1 MNKDSFVNYIARYA
15 PASQDKWWERPNMN
29 MFGYPAY
36 SYWEAFENPAP
47 LKKDESESPL
57 MDYPP
62 NGPSPAEVYNEHP
75 YHLLGDIMPPPSDK
89 ESLSKINSSSCYAAD
104 FEQAVAKTGNY
115 RQTTNNYKRNYPDS
129 CSGWNQELTLNFNRL
144 EQTCKMLA
152 SKIEALDDKVVKLDN
167 ENKFYISCL
176 SNAEIELGY
185 FFTHTGCVYLT
196 IKFSIPI
203 KTEDLTINCDTFCHP
218 GNSGDKRFKLENIKY
233 LYKLKKLTFNN
244 LDSITSEIINQ
255 LSSDTL
261 IEILFNSNTTIKY
274 IDCIKKCPN
283 LRKLTIQNDSFSP
296 SLIDV
301 LSSYENNI
309 NNITI
314 IKCSKINV
322 VEMQNYC
329 LLNKIKLNIT

>member
-1 MNKDSFVNYIARYA
+1 MLVLALLALTMNKDSFVNYIARYA

-129 CSGWNQELTLNFNRL
+129 CSGWNQELTLNFY
-144 EQTCKMLA
+144 K
-152 SKIEALDDKVVKLDN
+152 SK
-167 ENKFYISCL
+167 
-176 SNAEIELGY
+176 
-185 FFTHTGCVYLT
+185 
-196 IKFSIPI
+196 
-203 KTEDLTINCDTFCHP
+203 
-218 GNSGDKRFKLENIKY
+218 
-233 LYKLKKLTFNN
+233 
-244 LDSITSEIINQ
+244 
-255 LSSDTL
+255 
-261 IEILFNSNTTIKY
+261 
-274 IDCIKKCPN
+274 
-283 LRKLTIQNDSFSP
+283 
-296 SLIDV
+296 
-301 LSSYENNI
+301 
-309 NNITI
+309 
-314 IKCSKINV
+314 
-322 VEMQNYC
+322 
-329 LLNKIKLNIT
+329 